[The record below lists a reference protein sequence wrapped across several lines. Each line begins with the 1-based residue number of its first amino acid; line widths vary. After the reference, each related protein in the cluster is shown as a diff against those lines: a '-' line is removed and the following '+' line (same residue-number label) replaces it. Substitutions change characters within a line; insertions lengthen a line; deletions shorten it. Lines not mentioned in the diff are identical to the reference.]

1 MLALKTIYWCQ
12 IPRTVLVSN
21 AKIEKKKSTHTNQS
35 KSAAVDVAAAA
46 NRKTKAACTLH
57 TQMTLYKF
65 TTHQMRCFFL
75 LAYVLWA
82 ASKTTTLWRRRKK
95 NTGDEACSHRHRW
108 TKTLMKFI
116 WELIIGAHA
125 RITIKLMRF
134 SIVDLLGAHLL
145 CLEWHLVAF
154 CLRFGK
160 PLERFFP
167 PNFPRQFRINLRFN

>member
-65 TTHQMRCFFL
+65 TTHQMRCFFCWL
-75 LAYVLWA
+75 TFYELHQ
-82 ASKTTTLWRRRKK
+82 RRRLFEE
-95 NTGDEACSHRHRW
+95 DEK
-108 TKTLMKFI
+108 KTLEMKRAAI
-116 WELIIGAHA
+116 D
-125 RITIKLMRF
+125 
-134 SIVDLLGAHLL
+134 IVEQRL
-145 CLEWHLVAF
+145 
-154 CLRFGK
+154 
-160 PLERFFP
+160 
-167 PNFPRQFRINLRFN
+167 

>member
-21 AKIEKKKSTHTNQS
+21 EKIEKKKSTHINQS
-35 KSAAVDVAAAA
+35 KSAAVAAAA

-65 TTHQMRCFFL
+65 TTHQMRCFFVGL
-75 LAYVLWA
+75 RFMSCIKDDDSLK
-82 ASKTTTLWRRRKK
+82 KTKK

-116 WELIIGAHA
+116 WELIIA
-125 RITIKLMRF
+125 RMRALQSNWCDFQSWCTFIVSRMAF
-134 SIVDLLGAHLL
+134 SCILSSVWKTTRALLSS
-145 CLEWHLVAF
+145 
-154 CLRFGK
+154 
-160 PLERFFP
+160 
-167 PNFPRQFRINLRFN
+167 QFSSSISH